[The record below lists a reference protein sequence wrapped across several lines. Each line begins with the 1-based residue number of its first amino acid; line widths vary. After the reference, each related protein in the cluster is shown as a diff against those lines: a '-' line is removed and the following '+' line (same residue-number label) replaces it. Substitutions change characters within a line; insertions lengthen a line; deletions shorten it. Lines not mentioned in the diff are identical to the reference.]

1 MSDPVTRSIMVKGD
15 VSRLFALWAN
25 FENFP
30 SFMQHIKSVTRT
42 NESLSHWVME
52 GPLKQTFEWDAEIT
66 RMDLNKRIAW
76 RSLDGSEMKTS
87 GQVTFN
93 PLPDKQVQITV
104 TLHYIPPKGKL
115 GEIFAGMLADPEAYL
130 DEDLRHFKE
139 YAEQTAAV

>member
-1 MSDPVTRSIMVKGD
+1 MSEPVTRSVIVKGD
-15 VSRLFALWAN
+15 VSRLFTLWAN

-30 SFMQHIKSVTRT
+30 NFMQHIKSVART
-42 NESLSHWVME
+42 NESVSHWVME

-93 PLPDKQVQITV
+93 ALPENEVQITV
-104 TLHYIPPKGKL
+104 TLHYVPPKGKV
-115 GEIFAGMLADPEAYL
+115 GEIFANMLADPEGYL
-130 DEDLRHFKE
+130 DEDLRNFKA
-139 YAEQTAAV
+139 YAEKTAEV